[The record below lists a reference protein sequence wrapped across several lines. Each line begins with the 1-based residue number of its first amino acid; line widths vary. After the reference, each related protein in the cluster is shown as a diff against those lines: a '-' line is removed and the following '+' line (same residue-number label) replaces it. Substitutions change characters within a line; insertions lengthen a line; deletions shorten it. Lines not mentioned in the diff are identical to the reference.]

1 MGGKEGTIQ
10 GHSFLAGE
18 RELRRWMWAPLSKIA
33 WEGVYCLLVEGS
45 FYPLWALHP
54 PHGGSPRLDDP
65 KHRRAFGCPAPSVQA
80 GQ

>member
-54 PHGGSPRLDDP
+54 PHGG
-65 KHRRAFGCPAPSVQA
+65 
-80 GQ
+80 